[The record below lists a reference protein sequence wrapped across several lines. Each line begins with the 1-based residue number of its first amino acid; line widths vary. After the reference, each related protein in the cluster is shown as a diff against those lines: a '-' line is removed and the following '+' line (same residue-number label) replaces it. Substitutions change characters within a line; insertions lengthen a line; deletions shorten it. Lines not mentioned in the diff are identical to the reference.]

1 MGIAVGIVP
10 LDGTEPKINLGVITP
25 PPNCNVHMEK
35 YHCNMRVKVQQEEER
50 SE

>member
-25 PPNCNVHMEK
+25 PPIATYIWKNIIAT
-35 YHCNMRVKVQQEEER
+35 
-50 SE
+50 